1 MVMKRPMVAFLTGLR
16 VIFPKLD
23 QGPIAVGSANM
34 FCLEASNTGC
44 EMSQLL

>member
-1 MVMKRPMVAFLTGLR
+1 MAQYGDTVTALPVERLMT
-16 VIFPKLD
+16 
-23 QGPIAVGSANM
+23 IAVRTWIM